1 MRVERYPYACINIDP
16 GLVTGFSL
24 LRVDE
29 ESRKPTVMAVGS
41 VPYRAIDIYDQMSAW
56 YYMARVG
63 HGYAVD
69 VVMEKFVARTGKPIE
84 TTALKVMGIA
94 EAWWAKEGHKQDSK
108 YVEHMPV
115 QGKFMVTDDVLR
127 AAGVHTPGHA
137 NRHIND
143 ATRHGIGHLL
153 AQKHRGTAIAC
164 FGGPDD
170 Q

>member
-16 GLVTGFSL
+16 GLDTGFSV
-24 LRVDE
+24 LRVD
-29 ESRKPTVMAVGS
+29 SADSAPVLVATATVH
-41 VPYRAIDIYDQMSAW
+41 YRAIEIYDQLSGW
-56 YYMARVG
+56 YYMARTG

-69 VVMEKFVARTGKPIE
+69 VVMEKFVARTGRPIE
-84 TTALKVMGIA
+84 TTALKVMGVA

-108 YVEHMPV
+108 YVEHVPTE
-115 QGKFMVTDDVLR
+115 GKFMVTDDVLR
-127 AAGVHTPGHA
+127 EAGVHTKGHV

-164 FGGPDD
+164 FGEPT
-170 Q
+170 

>member
-1 MRVERYPYACINIDP
+1 MKVERYPYACINIDP
-16 GLVTGFSL
+16 GLATGMSL

-29 ESRKPTVMAVGS
+29 ESRKPILMATATI
-41 VPYRAIDIYDQMSAW
+41 PYRAIDIYDQVSSW

-63 HGYAVD
+63 HGFAAD
-69 VVMEKFVARTGKPIE
+69 VVMEKFVARPGRPIE
-84 TTALKVMGIA
+84 TTALKVMGVV
-94 EAWWAKEGHKQDSK
+94 ETWWDKEGHKQDSH
-108 YVEHMPV
+108 YVEHVPV

-127 AAGVHTPGHA
+127 AADVHVKGHA

-164 FGGPDD
+164 FGEPT
-170 Q
+170 

>member
-1 MRVERYPYACINIDP
+1 MRPERYPYAVINIDP
-16 GLVTGFSL
+16 GLDTGFSL

-29 ESRKPTVMAVGS
+29 ESRKPVLMSVGTVH
-41 VPYRAIDIYDQMSAW
+41 YRAIEIYDQVSAW

-69 VVMEKFVARTGKPIE
+69 IVMEKFVLRPGRPVD
-84 TTALKVMGIA
+84 TTALKVMGVV
-94 EAWWAKEGHKQDSK
+94 EAWWAKEGHKQDSH
-108 YVEHMPV
+108 YVEHVPV

-127 AAGVHTPGHA
+127 AADVHCKGHA

-164 FGGPDD
+164 FGEPE
-170 Q
+170 